1 MLDRAPSYPTQNV
14 MNPCFHTL
22 SALLNAAARQLTA
35 VSDAPRLEAE
45 VLLAAALDRPRT
57 YLHAWPERTPEPEP
71 AARFATWL
79 ERRRNGEPVA
89 YLLGRREFWS
99 LDLEVTPDTLIPRP
113 ETELLVEL
121 ALARLPMERPVAVAD
136 LGTGSGA
143 IALAL
148 VLERPQA
155 RVVATDRSPAALT
168 VARRNAR
175 RLGIDRVEFRQGD
188 WCEPLAGGRFALI
201 VSNPPYVA
209 TTDPGWRRGAWRYEP
224 SLALAAGADGL
235 DALRAIIRQAPD
247 HLQPD
252 GWLLLEHGYDQGEG
266 VLALLRERGFTEVQ
280 DHLDAAGLSRASG
293 GRWPG

>member
-1 MLDRAPSYPTQNV
+1 MTNHPPHSLAT
-14 MNPCFHTL
+14 
-22 SALLNAAARQLTA
+22 LLNAAARQLAA

-45 VLLAAALDRPRT
+45 VLLAAALDRPRAD
-57 YLHAWPERTPEPEP
+57 LHAWPERTPDPGQ
-71 AARFATWL
+71 AARFAAWV

-99 LDLEVTPDTLIPRP
+99 LELEVTPDTLIPRP

-121 ALARLPMERPVAVAD
+121 ALARLPLARPVAVAD

-148 VLERPQA
+148 ALERPRA
-155 RVVATDRSPAALT
+155 RIVATDRSPAALA

-175 RLGIDRVEFRQGD
+175 RLGIDNVEFREGD
-188 WCEPLAGGRFALI
+188 WCGPLAGARFELI

-209 TTDPGWRRGAWRYEP
+209 TTDPGWRRGELCYEP
-224 SLALAAGADGL
+224 SAALAAGADGL
-235 DALRAIIRQAPD
+235 EALRAIVRQAPD
-247 HLQPD
+247 YLQPA
-252 GWLLLEHGYDQGEG
+252 GWLLLEHGYDQGEA
-266 VLALLRERGFTEVQ
+266 VPVLLRERGFADVR
-280 DHLDAAGLSRASG
+280 DHPDVAGLSRASS

>member
-1 MLDRAPSYPTQNV
+1 MVILRE
-14 MNPCFHTL
+14 
-22 SALLNAAARQLTA
+22 LLADAARRLAA

-45 VLLAAALDRPRT
+45 VLLAAALDRPRA
-57 YLHAWPERTPEPEP
+57 YLHAWPERTPEPDQ
-71 AARFATWL
+71 AARFAAWL

-113 ETELLVEL
+113 DTELLVEL
-121 ALARLPMERPVAVAD
+121 ALARLPLARSVSVAD

-148 VLERPQA
+148 AVERSRA
-155 RVVATDRSPAALT
+155 RIIATDRSPTALT

-175 RLGIDRVEFRQGD
+175 RLGIDNVEFREGH
-188 WCEPLAGGRFALI
+188 WCEPLAGARFELI

-209 TTDPGWRRGAWRYEP
+209 TTDPGWRRGELRYEP
-224 SLALAAGADGL
+224 SAALAAGADGL
-235 DALRAIIRQAPD
+235 EALRAIIRQAPD

-252 GWLLLEHGYDQGEG
+252 GWLLLEHGYDQGEATP
-266 VLALLRERGFTEVQ
+266 ALLRERGFTEVHDHQ
-280 DHLDAAGLSRASG
+280 DVAGLSRASS
-293 GRWPG
+293 GRWLGCKDALHGLRLPVDLL